1 MGKKNY
7 PFFEIEEKE
16 EFSSGIRTSQDW
28 EPSTNIYETEKSVII
43 EIELPGVPIDDISI
57 ILNDNSELI
66 VKGVKEQPR
75 FLDTSINYYL
85 FERKFGSFQKK
96 ILIDFPIE
104 SEKIRSVMENGV
116 LIIEMYKKMIEKI
129 SVKIK

>member
-7 PFFEIEEKE
+7 PFFEIEDKE
-16 EFSSGIRTSQDW
+16 EFPAGIRTNQDW
-28 EPSTNIYETEKSVII
+28 EPFTNIYETDKFVII
-43 EIELPGVPIDDISI
+43 EMELPGVPIDDISI
-57 ILNDNSELI
+57 VLTDNRQLI

-75 FLDTSINYYL
+75 YMDTGINYYL

-116 LIIEMYKKMIEKI
+116 LVIEIQKKLVEKI

>member
-28 EPSTNIYETEKSVII
+28 EPLTNIYETDKSVII
-43 EIELPGVPIDDISI
+43 EIELPGVPIEDISI
-57 ILNDNSELI
+57 VLNDNRELI

-75 FLDTSINYYL
+75 VLDTSINYYL

-116 LIIEMYKKMIEKI
+116 LIIEMYKKLIEKI
-129 SVKIK
+129 SVKIN